1 MMKYV
6 KAFGIVIVV
15 VGLAAGVIWQF
26 WGKDL
31 KAQADIGAAFAAKH
45 VCSCLHV
52 AERTMESC
60 SNDFVDQTMT
70 TVSRSKM
77 IGGTTHGHR
86 AVRACASATARF
98 EPGLGCALVE
108 N

>member
-1 MMKYV
+1 MKYV
-6 KAFGIVIVV
+6 KAFGIVIIV

-31 KAQADIGAAFAAKH
+31 KATADIGAAFAAKH

-60 SNDFVDQTMT
+60 ANDFVDPAMT
-70 TVSRSKM
+70 SFTFENEGDR
-77 IGGTTHGHR
+77 TT
-86 AVRACASATARF
+86 ASVPYGIARATARF
-98 EPGLGCALVE
+98 EPGLGCTLVE